1 MGGYSR
7 FSFDIERYVTEGEND
22 ITVRVEDSLSKD
34 QPRGKQRYKK
44 ESWKCWY
51 IQTTGI
57 WKTVWIEWVSKK
69 YIKNIKVI
77 QKTNIDKI
85 KLEVETNILEKD
97 LENIKIFTSLT
108 KVIQNLPYMSGYCYT
123 QLTDVQ
129 QEINGLMDAKR
140 NYKVDPSIIKK
151 INNKNFC
158 KY

>member
-1 MGGYSR
+1 MDRMG
-7 FSFDIERYVTEGEND
+7 I
-22 ITVRVEDSLSKD
+22 
-34 QPRGKQRYKK
+34 
-44 ESWKCWY
+44 
-51 IQTTGI
+51 
-57 WKTVWIEWVSKK
+57 KK

-151 INNKNFC
+151 LIIKIFANTNKLFHRIP
-158 KY
+158 KLRKIYKSR